1 MNKRDDHLVPSPMS
15 LLRSLLALLLICQ
28 SSAEVVTL
36 VAANRNLNSSQ
47 PAYSTKTITLAA
59 GETVTANYVSNE
71 AFVDVTI
78 GSILIRLDANNPDQR
93 NLPVIAGPATIRLA
107 NFTSANAALATFT
120 VKRAGDSAPV
130 SVPGQVVVI
139 PDDGSG
145 DHQVSL
151 ESSKD
156 MVNWVPSSAGLFNSA
171 NSIRFFRVKVV
182 KKSKP

>member
-1 MNKRDDHLVPSPMS
+1 MS
-15 LLRSLLALLLICQ
+15 LLRSFLALFLICQ

-36 VAANRNLNSSQ
+36 VAANRGLNSGQ
-47 PAYSTKTITLAA
+47 PAFSSKSITLAA

-78 GSILIRLDANNPDQR
+78 GSILIRLDANNPDQT
-93 NLPVIAGPATIRLA
+93 NLPVIAGPATVRLA

-120 VKRAGDSAPV
+120 VKRAGNPAP
-130 SVPGQVVVI
+130 VPGQVVVI

-145 DHQVSL
+145 DHEVSL

-156 MVNWVPSSAGLFNSA
+156 MVNWVASSAGLFNSA
-171 NSIRFFRVKVV
+171 NSTRFFRVKVV